1 MWLGLSPIEPGT
13 CLSHGIW
20 DFSDSLCCVT
30 NCWCREGRGHEGPH
44 PAALVTAHCPK
55 VGNSLVCLDI
65 KHVES
70 CCQSAYKCMSYLSLV
85 AFSSC
90 LCIAFWSWYEETCFP
105 LWREACTEE
114 IVSQSKQK
122 SWIRGFWLAF
132 PLSWVFST
140 LFFWCLHCKMDAV
153 PELRHCGEL
162 WCFTALRHMLRWRTP
177 GYLMCIFLRVSETWA
192 KSLNVCQCKFVKSAG
207 EFLVYMLKLSN
218 FQICA
223 EERLVWTHC

>member
-30 NCWCREGRGHEGPH
+30 NCWCREGRGHKGPC
-44 PAALVTAHCPK
+44 PAALVTAHCLK

-65 KHVES
+65 KHVKS

-90 LCIAFWSWYEETCFP
+90 LCIAFWSWYEGTCFP
-105 LWREACTEE
+105 LWREACAEE

-132 PLSWVFST
+132 PLSWVFNT
-140 LFFWCLHCKMDAV
+140 LFFLMPALQNGCSTWVKALWWVVVLHSTEAHAQVMHTGV
-153 PELRHCGEL
+153 PDVHILEGE
-162 WCFTALRHMLRWRTP
+162 
-177 GYLMCIFLRVSETWA
+177 GD
-192 KSLNVCQCKFVKSAG
+192 
-207 EFLVYMLKLSN
+207 LS
-218 FQICA
+218 
-223 EERLVWTHC
+223 